1 MKKIFKTALINIL
14 LLSSGSYAQEGGGLD
29 KVMEENK
36 DKPINIKSESLNI
49 NNIQN
54 IALFNGNVVVT
65 QGNMIMNSD
74 EMKVFSDFDKN
85 TKKNKFKRIEAQG
98 NVKFS
103 TEGKEAKS
111 NIAVY
116 DIVAGRIEMYENVFL
131 KEYGN
136 TLQGSKFIYDIN
148 TGKTS
153 IFADKNANEKKITPD
168 QEVTEKGEADVKGGG
183 VLDKAFEGISVP
195 QSTESGRVKV
205 DFTPGEDIKKFD
217 VPKPPIK
224 IKSSTEQKQRLD

>member
-1 MKKIFKTALINIL
+1 MRKFLKIL
-14 LLSSGSYAQEGGGLD
+14 LVNIFLLCQDSYAQESGGLD

-49 NNIQN
+49 NNLQN
-54 IALFNGNVVVT
+54 VALFTDNVVVT

-85 TKKNKFKRIEAQG
+85 TKKNKFKRIEAKG
-98 NVKFS
+98 NVKLS
-103 TEGKEAKS
+103 TEGKEARS
-111 NIAVY
+111 NIAIY

-153 IFADKNANEKKITPD
+153 IFADKNANEKKVTPD
-168 QEVTEKGEADVKGGG
+168 QEIAEDNKEGVKEGG
-183 VLDKAFEGISVP
+183 VLDKAFDGISVP
-195 QSTESGRVKV
+195 KSTDSGRVKV

-224 IKSSTEQKQRLD
+224 IKSSTEQRQRLD